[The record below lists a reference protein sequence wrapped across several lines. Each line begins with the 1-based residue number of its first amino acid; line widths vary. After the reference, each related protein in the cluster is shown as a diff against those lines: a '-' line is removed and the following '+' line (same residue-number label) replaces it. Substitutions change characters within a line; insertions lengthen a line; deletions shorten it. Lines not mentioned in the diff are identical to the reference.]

1 MEKKLQKNASYIYS
15 LLIGQ
20 DLWIVNYQILSIMF
34 LKEFI
39 ELKVNLGAMIKNMKL
54 VELNTSIAAVSWN
67 T

>member
-1 MEKKLQKNASYIYS
+1 MEKKLQKNAPYIYS

-39 ELKVNLGAMIKNMKL
+39 ELKVNLDAMIKNMKL
-54 VELNTSIAAVSWN
+54 VELNTSITAVSWN